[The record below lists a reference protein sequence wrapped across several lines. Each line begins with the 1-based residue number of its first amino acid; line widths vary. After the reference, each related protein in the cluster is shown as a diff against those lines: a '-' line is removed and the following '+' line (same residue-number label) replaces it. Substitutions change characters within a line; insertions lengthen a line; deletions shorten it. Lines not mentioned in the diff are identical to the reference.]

1 MITRQINP
9 EDLDFGIEAMT
20 RPPRAPGRML
30 RAGGYRIMRPTHK
43 GPVCV
48 GRVQSLDVAR
58 KVAQGNDWIEEV
70 PT

>member
-9 EDLDFGIEAMT
+9 EDIDFGNEAM
-20 RPPRAPGRML
+20 RPPRKPGMML

-43 GPVCV
+43 GPVCI

-58 KVAQGNDWIEEV
+58 KVAQNNDWIEEV
-70 PT
+70 PA